1 MAVWRVCNFFN
12 NKQAVTILLW
22 YATCLI
28 VWLSAFRLPSITVVG
43 AIAFRLSSTTIIYS
57 VLGLFADAFIGRY
70 RLIQFSLWI
79 TTMLST
85 FILAMSEYYQIHSWM
100 QSMIFLTLFVI
111 AMLGLSSFQ
120 VVAVQ
125 FGIDQLQRASSQIL
139 SAFIFWYFM
148 TEILLGMMIGWSFYL
163 SSFSENDSKSSSCL
177 ESTQYNFGFYC
188 SLH

>member
-1 MAVWRVCNFFN
+1 MDPVDNNNVIYLHSCHVRILSDSFLDAVYDFFD
-12 NKQAVTILLW
+12 
-22 YATCLI
+22 
-28 VWLSAFRLPSITVVG
+28 
-43 AIAFRLSSTTIIYS
+43 AIC
-57 VLGLFADAFIGRY
+57 
-70 RLIQFSLWI
+70 
-79 TTMLST
+79 
-85 FILAMSEYYQIHSWM
+85 HS
-100 QSMIFLTLFVI
+100 I

-120 VVAVQ
+120 VVAIQ

-177 ESTQYNFGFYC
+177 ESTQCNFGFYC

>member
-1 MAVWRVCNFFN
+1 MAVWRVCSFFN

-28 VWLSAFRLPSITVVG
+28 VWLSAFRLPSTTVVG
-43 AIAFRLSSTTIIYS
+43 VIAFRLSSTTIIYS
-57 VLGLFADAFIGRY
+57 VLGLFANAFIGRY

-79 TTMLST
+79 QWITAMLST

-120 VVAVQ
+120 VVAIQ
-125 FGIDQLQRASSQIL
+125 FGIDQLQGASSQIL

-148 TEILLGMMIGWSFYL
+148 TVNSSWYDDWVELLFVIFL
-163 SSFSENDSKSSSCL
+163 RE
-177 ESTQYNFGFYC
+177 
-188 SLH
+188 